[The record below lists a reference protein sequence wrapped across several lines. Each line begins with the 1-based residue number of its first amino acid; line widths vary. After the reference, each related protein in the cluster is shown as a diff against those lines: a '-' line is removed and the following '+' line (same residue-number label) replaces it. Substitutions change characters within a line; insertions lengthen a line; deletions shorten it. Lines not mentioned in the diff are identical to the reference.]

1 MLADSKPLVHPQF
14 ENARVRTPLLLSAQA
29 GNPAIGQEWF
39 GPIAFVVATDST
51 EHSIQL
57 ARDSVIRHGALSLS
71 AYTTDDAVAE
81 RIQDAA
87 EVSGVSLSL
96 NLTGAVFVNQTA
108 AFSDFTAPAPT
119 PPPTPRCRTRPS
131 SPIASAWSRLE
142 NTCDPEALRASG
154 APLRTGRAGSVR
166 PRLCETSLRWRPAL
180 WMTDMSYQDIQFD
193 LSGGIAR
200 LTLNRPDKLNSFTAN
215 MHGEVADA
223 MTRVEN
229 EGARVLVLTGAGRG
243 FCAGQD
249 LSERR
254 PAADGTPP
262 DLGETV
268 DKYYGP
274 LVRRINALPMPVV
287 VG

>member
-1 MLADSKPLVHPQF
+1 MVLQWI
-14 ENARVRTPLLLSAQA
+14 N
-29 GNPAIGQEWF
+29 
-39 GPIAFVVATDST
+39 
-51 EHSIQL
+51 
-57 ARDSVIRHGALSLS
+57 
-71 AYTTDDAVAE
+71 
-81 RIQDAA
+81 
-87 EVSGVSLSL
+87 
-96 NLTGAVFVNQTA
+96 
-108 AFSDFTAPAPT
+108 
-119 PPPTPRCRTRPS
+119 
-131 SPIASAWSRLE
+131 
-142 NTCDPEALRASG
+142 
-154 APLRTGRAGSVR
+154 
-166 PRLCETSLRWRPAL
+166 
-180 WMTDMSYQDIQFD
+180 DMSYQDIQFD

-287 VG
+287 VGVNGVAAGAGANLAFAGDIVIAKESASFIQSFCKLGLIPDTGGTFVLPRLVGRARGRPGVAERQAQREASAGLGPDLAMRGRCRVRRHAGAAGAAFRQGADQGLAFTKRALQASLANDHERRSWTWSAT